1 MPMREILTPAQHA
14 IADAHAGAGFH
25 ALVTAAGRAVA
36 RAIRARY
43 RPCRVAVLCGPGNN
57 GADGRMAASFL
68 AAWGWPISFAH
79 ADAARADLTIDAF
92 LGAGLNRDLPES
104 MAAPLRAARRV
115 VAIDVPSGLDGA
127 TGQPRGDVRA
137 AELTVTFLR
146 LKPGHLLLPGRA
158 LCGEIHLAD
167 IGHAPAAV
175 AAANPTVFL
184 NALDAS
190 DLPAPTATSHKYARG
205 TVTILAGH
213 LPGAAQLAAMA
224 ARRAG
229 AGLVGLLGAPLPE
242 PGILLDQ
249 HLDPIL
255 ADPRRQVFVCGAGGG
270 GEFAPK
276 LIAAGKRVV
285 ADADALAHDVTGAAI
300 ITPHE
305 AEFARAFGPIG
316 PNHLATHRL
325 EAARAAA
332 AKTGAV
338 VILKGHA
345 TIIAAPDGRVAINAN
360 APAWLA
366 TGGTGDVLAG
376 LAAGLLAQGMPAW
389 DAARAA
395 VFLHGRAAQRA
406 GPRLIAEDL
415 LAQIR
420 PACLDPGQPM

>member
-1 MPMREILTPAQHA
+1 MREILTPAQHTV
-14 IADAHAGAGFH
+14 ADAHAGVPFAT
-25 ALVTAAGRAVA
+25 LVAAAGRAVA

-57 GADGRMAASFL
+57 GADGRSAARHL
-68 AAWGWPISFAH
+68 AAWGWPVSLDPG
-79 ADAARADLTIDAF
+79 DAARADLVIDAF

-127 TGQPRGDVRA
+127 TGQPRGEVRA

-146 LKPGHLLLPGRA
+146 LKPGHVLLPGRA

-167 IGHAPAAV
+167 IGHAPQSI
-175 AAANPTVFL
+175 AAANPATFL
-184 NALDAS
+184 NALDPA
-190 DLPAPTATSHKYARG
+190 DLPSPTAASHKYARG
-205 TVTILAGH
+205 TVTVLAGP

-249 HLDPIL
+249 SLDAIL
-255 ADPRRQVFVCGAGGG
+255 ADPRRRVVVCGAGGAG
-270 GEFAPK
+270 DLAPR
-276 LIAAGKRVV
+276 LIAAGRSVV

-305 AEFARAFGPIG
+305 AEFARTFGNPG
-316 PNHLATHRL
+316 PDKLAATR
-325 EAARAAA
+325 AVARR
-332 AKTGAV
+332 TNAV

-345 TIIAAPDGRVAINAN
+345 TIIAAPDGRAAINAN

-366 TGGTGDVLAG
+366 TAGTGDVLAG
-376 LAAGLLAQGMPAW
+376 LAAGLLAQGMPPW

-395 VFLHGRAAQRA
+395 VFLHGRAAQLA

-415 LAQIR
+415 LAQVR
-420 PACLDPGQPM
+420 PACLDPGAPM